1 MLQSLENSPL
11 IRHDATAA
19 GTAIADH
26 VAPATSNGQTDHIAI
41 AAVQSDSVAQ
51 PSRSKRQATADHKAG
66 DKPADKPAV
75 TLTQSL
81 TLYPHETPAVNRS
94 AADTPWCE
102 ATALAHAFT
111 WCLELEIANAG
122 AEHAR
127 APLATNSE
135 ADTSDKRL
143 PRLPKRRTSCSP
155 VAK

>member
-1 MLQSLENSPL
+1 VLESLENSPL
-11 IRHDATAA
+11 FSQQRHDATAA

-26 VAPATSNGQTDHIAI
+26 VAPATSKGQTDHIAI

-51 PSRSKRQATADHKAG
+51 PSLSKRQATAIHKAG
-66 DKPADKPAV
+66 DKPAV